1 MRDCVVAAALQP
13 VACYMVVGCLLQWS
27 TASMFLSVAP
37 NKEWFVVAA
46 EQDLSAKGLLPVT
59 SDRYELDIHAMLNKM
74 PRSFKT
80 TCVCN
85 CCSATQAAAAQ
96 KEAEDA
102 HEQYDRSKGQL
113 RILEEE
119 QLRAEEAKEQVEQ
132 SLQALASREAEMAQL
147 QTYVLSFSSNVCSMH
162 VLALSHFLSTLR
174 MYICKISDHTV
185 PDCTTREG
193 EVFD

>member
-1 MRDCVVAAALQP
+1 M
-13 VACYMVVGCLLQWS
+13 
-27 TASMFLSVAP
+27 
-37 NKEWFVVAA
+37 
-46 EQDLSAKGLLPVT
+46 
-59 SDRYELDIHAMLNKM
+59 
-74 PRSFKT
+74 
-80 TCVCN
+80 CN
-85 CCSATQAAAAQ
+85 CCSATEAAAAQ

>member
-1 MRDCVVAAALQP
+1 MMYV
-13 VACYMVVGCLLQWS
+13 
-27 TASMFLSVAP
+27 
-37 NKEWFVVAA
+37 
-46 EQDLSAKGLLPVT
+46 
-59 SDRYELDIHAMLNKM
+59 SDYGADIHTVHNKM
-74 PRSFKT
+74 PRPFNT

-85 CCSATQAAAAQ
+85 CCSATEAAAAQ

-147 QTYVLSFSSNVCSMH
+147 QTYVLGFSNNVCL
-162 VLALSHFLSTLR
+162 VYLLALGYSLSTLR
-174 MYICKISDHTV
+174 VYASKIADY
-185 PDCTTREG
+185 

>member
-1 MRDCVVAAALQP
+1 MTFVSD
-13 VACYMVVGCLLQWS
+13 Y
-27 TASMFLSVAP
+27 AP
-37 NKEWFVVAA
+37 
-46 EQDLSAKGLLPVT
+46 
-59 SDRYELDIHAMLNKM
+59 DIHSVHNKM
-74 PRSFKT
+74 PRPFKS
-80 TCVCN
+80 TCMCN
-85 CCSATQAAAAQ
+85 CCSATDAAAAQ

-147 QTYVLSFSSNVCSMH
+147 QTYVLSFSNNVCS
-162 VLALSHFLSTLR
+162 VYLLTLSHSLSTLR
-174 MYICKISDHTV
+174 VYRCNI
-185 PDCTTREG
+185 PDCTIPEY